1 MQQLTTTTKQEA
13 ATQDSDCIIEQKE
26 RHAGLSTTK
35 HNTMINT
42 GIKLLYKYNT
52 SARFT
57 TMTTLHHLTII
68 QSATITESMYVYMH
82 ILVSCVYLCNL

>member
-13 ATQDSDCIIEQKE
+13 ATQDSNCIIEQKE

-57 TMTTLHHLTII
+57 TMTTLYHLTN
-68 QSATITESMYVYMH
+68 TISNHNRKHVRLYAYLSQLCV
-82 ILVSCVYLCNL
+82 LV